1 MRKRTPAPRKPRK
14 PRKHTSSSLGMKQPR
29 ATTVTGTIVMLDD
42 PNEHDDVNSMKKS
55 ATGVILNPQPH
66 DSPND
71 PLNWS
76 VWKRDLCLLII
87 GFASFLGGG
96 QSPILAAGLGSL
108 ATEFDKP
115 LTTISYL
122 VGGFM
127 LSLGVGSVIASP
139 TAVLYGKRLVY
150 IAGTFI
156 FAMGAVWGGA
166 ANSFG
171 NLMGA
176 RVLTGI
182 GASPSNVYLVPR
194 LPRFIL
200 LMNERIELDFIQ
212 C

>member
-1 MRKRTPAPRKPRK
+1 MRTTAPRKPK
-14 PRKHTSSSLGMKQPR
+14 SLLGIKQPG

-42 PNEHDDVNSMKKS
+42 PNEDDDVNSMKKS

-96 QSPILAAGLGSL
+96 QSPLLAAGLGSL
-108 ATEFDKP
+108 AIEFDKP

-182 GASPSNVYLVPR
+182 GASPTEC
-194 LPRFIL
+194 LPSSTIAEIYL
-200 LMNERIELDFIQ
+200 LMKEHTELDFIR